1 MLSFGIFNNK
11 KSILITLYII
21 KINVIKVTYEKQTQR
36 PSLIRVIYRVFIK
49 MSRQSWR

>member
-21 KINVIKVTYEKQTQR
+21 KINIIKVILRT
-36 PSLIRVIYRVFIK
+36 VIDCTFLNSSSK
-49 MSRQSWR
+49 T

>member
-21 KINVIKVTYEKQTQR
+21 KINIIKVILRTVILVPKHKAKLNS
-36 PSLIRVIYRVFIK
+36 PSQLFHV
-49 MSRQSWR
+49 M